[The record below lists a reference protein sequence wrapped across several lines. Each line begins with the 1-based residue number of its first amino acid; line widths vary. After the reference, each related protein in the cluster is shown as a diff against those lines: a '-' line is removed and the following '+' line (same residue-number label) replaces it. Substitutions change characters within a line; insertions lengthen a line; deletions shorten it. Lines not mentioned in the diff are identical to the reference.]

1 MGKVVNN
8 LDIISLLFILTG
20 GIVVLYLSFS
30 AGIGQYGMGLAF
42 LAGAFVYLHLRK
54 SHRMKGLDIEK
65 IPDLKGQNTHKTL
78 LLLSNT
84 IFLLCFSLSIF
95 ILHQALYIRP
105 PIYFILVTV
114 AYLSI
119 FVEVFYINKEGAAC
133 YLNILKV
140 ILLSLSFRA
149 GRYFSFATIPGID
162 TQFHLRLANSILET
176 GGIPAGYD
184 AWPIYSQ
191 YLYTPLWHVL
201 VSSTGVLLD
210 EDSSKTLFF
219 SIVLPFVIIISLFVF
234 LIVKKIVNVQTGLIA
249 LLFVNL
255 ADMFLV
261 RGLTNI
267 NTSSLVHCLFF
278 FILFCLIQEKN
289 KAIFSAFILLSIFS
303 MVITHQLS
311 TFCVLIIFFSLLVSK
326 QVYNFLLSRFELRDN
341 EVKKLP
347 LNINIT
353 LFTFFLVFLVYYWS
367 IIGEGYGTTFFGG
380 MVRRLE
386 GSILQMFAEYT
397 SACSYV
403 NVFATYDIWSNLLYN
418 LGSNILM
425 GLAVVGLLLWLNH
438 KYISLTR
445 FAYIIAAVSLFA
457 VIYLGTYVGL
467 GHMFIPHRFISFLE
481 VFLVIFAAYSVY
493 VIYRAYMQPRS
504 RIFVC
509 FVVAALI
516 FFMVTTPYI
525 NRNDASYCNER
536 VYRSGCTSS
545 EVASAVWAVSH
556 TSNEIIYKDV
566 LLSISPI
573 STVTHVDLSGKCI
586 KNYPGNAKDK
596 RGLVIVRPYFEE
608 RGGTVFVSGTFGK
621 MHAHNSSQFLATVT
635 KNYDSVFSSGGTRV
649 YQHTASTSNYI

>member
-20 GIVVLYLSFS
+20 GVVILYLSFS

-42 LAGAFVYLHLRK
+42 LAGAFTYLYLRK
-54 SHRMKGLDIEK
+54 SSHRIKSFDIDDTKAE
-65 IPDLKGQNTHKTL
+65 NTHKTL
-78 LLLSNT
+78 LFLLNF
-84 IFLLCFSLSIF
+84 IFFLCFSASIY
-95 ILHQALYIRP
+95 ILHQAIYIRP
-105 PIYFILVTV
+105 PIYFILVTA

-119 FVEVFYINKEGAAC
+119 FIEILYINKEGPAC
-133 YLNILKV
+133 YLNILKT

-149 GRYFSFATIPGID
+149 GRYFSFATIPGAD
-162 TQFHLRLANSILET
+162 TQFHLRLANLISET
-176 GGIPAGYD
+176 GGIPAGYE
-184 AWPIYSQ
+184 ALHTYLQ
-191 YLYTPLWHVL
+191 YIYTPLWHVL
-201 VSSTGVLLD
+201 VSSTGILLD
-210 EDSSKTLFF
+210 VDSSKTLFF
-219 SIVLPFVIIISLFVF
+219 SIALPFVILTSLFVF
-234 LIVKKIVNVQTGLIA
+234 LIVKKITANVQTGLIA
-249 LLFVNL
+249 LLFVNI
-255 ADMFLV
+255 ADMLLV

-278 FILFCLIQEKN
+278 LILFCFMQEKN
-289 KAIFSAFILLSIFS
+289 NTIFSAFILLSIFS

-326 QVYNFLLSRFELRDN
+326 QVYNFFLSRFELKDKK
-341 EVKKLP
+341 VKELP
-347 LNINIT
+347 LNINT
-353 LFTFFLVFLVYYWS
+353 TMFTFFLVFLVFYWS
-367 IIGEGYGTTFFGG
+367 TMGEGGTTFFGG
-380 MVRRLE
+380 MVGRLK
-386 GSILQMFAEYT
+386 GSILRMFTEYT
-397 SACSYV
+397 SACSYT

-418 LGSNILM
+418 LGYSILL

-457 VIYLGTYVGL
+457 VIYVGTYVGL

-481 VFLVIFAAYSVY
+481 VFLVILAAYSVY
-493 VIYRAYMQPRS
+493 VIYRSYMQSRS

-525 NRNDASYCNER
+525 NRNDAIYCNER
-536 VYRSGCTSS
+536 VHRTGCTSS

-586 KNYPGNAKDK
+586 KNYPGNAKNK
-596 RGLVIVRPYFEE
+596 RGLVIVRPYFEDK
-608 RGGTVFVSGTFGK
+608 GGTVFVSGTFGK
-621 MHAHNSSQFLATVT
+621 MHACNSSQFLTAVT
-635 KNYDSVFSSGGTRV
+635 KNYDLAFSCGGARV
-649 YQHTASTSNYI
+649 YFIGESN